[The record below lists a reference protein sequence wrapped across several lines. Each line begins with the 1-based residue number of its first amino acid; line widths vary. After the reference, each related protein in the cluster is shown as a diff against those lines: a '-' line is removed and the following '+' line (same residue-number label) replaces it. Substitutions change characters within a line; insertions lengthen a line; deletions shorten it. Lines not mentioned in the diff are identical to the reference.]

1 MAGMQQSGFEYMWS
15 LIRELELV
23 FMKLRE
29 KTKRLRRVK
38 MLLQNYLDEMVWR
51 IENRSL
57 EQKRIFL

>member
-1 MAGMQQSGFEYMWS
+1 MQQSGFEYMWS